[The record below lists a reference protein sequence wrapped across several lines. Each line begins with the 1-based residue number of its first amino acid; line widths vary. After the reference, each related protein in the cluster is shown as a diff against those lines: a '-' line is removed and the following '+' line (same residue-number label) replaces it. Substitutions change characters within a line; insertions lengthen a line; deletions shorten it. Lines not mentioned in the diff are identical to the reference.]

1 MEINLVSN
9 INFGN
14 VYRAPYSEKGIK
26 LLQNSLKNYSAPKE
40 CIDACIENKSELY
53 FFDVPLGIKV
63 PNPIPISSDILSAFF
78 ENLKVL
84 KAGNPNQPL
93 KYIAGNHGET
103 NGTIHAISTILG
115 FTSIT
120 QSEAKELGIRRLKDY
135 KWEHVDK
142 LAQKRQ
148 EVLKSKGIDIS
159 DVFHKYIYV
168 FTGEDLKDY
177 LQSTTSHMNN
187 LIDEVLSGKK
197 PSIKERFNKFIQKR
211 KNRQSKFE
219 SDTSEPTWE
228 KAIKATLVA
237 DKQKTD
243 EFNAFLSGR
252 GIRDFESVEEIITT
266 LKQ

>member
-14 VYRAPYSEKGIK
+14 VYRATYSEKVIK
-26 LLQNSLKNYSAPKE
+26 LLQNNLKNYSAPKE

-63 PNPIPISSDILSAFF
+63 PNPIPISSDILSAFL

-120 QSEAKELGIRRLKDY
+120 LSEAKELGIRRLKDY

-148 EVLKSKGIDIS
+148 E
-159 DVFHKYIYV
+159 
-168 FTGEDLKDY
+168 
-177 LQSTTSHMNN
+177 TTS
-187 LIDEVLSGKK
+187 SAGG
-197 PSIKERFNKFIQKR
+197 
-211 KNRQSKFE
+211 
-219 SDTSEPTWE
+219 E
-228 KAIKATLVA
+228 KSL
-237 DKQKTD
+237 
-243 EFNAFLSGR
+243 
-252 GIRDFESVEEIITT
+252 
-266 LKQ
+266 